1 MNTLKSCKNTSSA
14 VLPSSFSPA
23 SNISLANSLMSTP
36 AIFAR
41 RLAAFTSTGVQVGL
55 RNTSVSERMAA
66 SSRPAVFCGMVTP
79 FSSYIWVTMVA
90 VQPTGWLRK
99 YTGPLVSRLPM
110 RW

>member
-1 MNTLKSCKNTSSA
+1 
-14 VLPSSFSPA
+14 
-23 SNISLANSLMSTP
+23 MSTP
-36 AIFAR
+36 AMPAR

-55 RNTSVSERMAA
+55 RKTSVSDRIAA
-66 SSRPAVFCGMVTP
+66 SSRPAVWGGISTS
-79 FSSYIWVTMVA
+79 FSSYIWVMMVA